1 LLLSEITGQA
11 RNRVYCAGEVL
22 TAIEG
27 PLKDLDT
34 PKCFITSAKIWL

>member
-11 RNRVYCAGEVL
+11 RNRVYRAGEVL

-27 PLKDLDT
+27 PL
-34 PKCFITSAKIWL
+34 PVHGERAI